1 MGDFKLNQLNPFAW
15 IGAIYYKVN
24 NWWQLRQYKKQG
36 DKALK
41 RINDELVKKNT
52 KNN

>member
-15 IGAIYYKVN
+15 IGSIYYKVD

-36 DKALK
+36 YKILK
-41 RINDELVKKNT
+41 KINNELAKKNN
-52 KNN
+52 KSN